1 MFSWTIIITK
11 VRQLYIARSAA
22 KKFFAAYSATR
33 DPLDI
38 QRRGEEFD
46 GAPAYQLY
54 HRGAEEVAYHLKN
67 NPGGRQGRR
76 QPQHR
81 RRQYRSLARA
91 NTTKISQASFA
102 AVKVVL
108 EEAASAE
115 AMSLEK
121 GMIVLS
127 TAVAGGPFIGLLG
140 TVWGVMSTF
149 AGIAVAQ
156 QASLTAMAPGVAA
169 ALVATVT
176 GLLVAIPA
184 MFGYNFMVTTIRHIT
199 QELDGFASRY
209 ANQIEHAYVDNRD
222 IEDKIAD
229 ANRNVQD
236 SMKKCSHTAHE
247 SLTELNITPLLDLAF
262 VLLVIFIITTIPPVK
277 DSDLKL
283 PSGVQAREGPA
294 AQGELHLVAGG
305 RQNVLEPRKLT
316 MEDLLPELVSLRM
329 DDPDLNVIVRGDA
342 KTKYKDI
349 RAVLDI
355 CQQANI
361 VESGPGH
368 GTQ

>member
-1 MFSWTIIITK
+1 MLGDGALQFAIEKATPEGKATIAVLLLLSLFSWTIIITK
-11 VRQLYIARSAA
+11 VRQLYIARAAA
-22 KKFFAAYSATR
+22 KKFFEAYSATR

-46 GAPAYQLY
+46 GAPAYQVY
-54 HRGAEEVAYHLKN
+54 HRAAEEVAYHLKN
-67 NPGGRQGRR
+67 NPVNVKTVVAQSTGDGNTD
-76 QPQHR
+76 H
-81 RRQYRSLARA
+81 LARA
-91 NTTKISQASFA
+91 QTTKISMASFA
-102 AVKVVL
+102 AVKVVM

-156 QASLTAMAPGVAA
+156 QASLAAMAPGVAA

-222 IEDKIAD
+222 IEDKIAE
-229 ANRNVQD
+229 A
-236 SMKKCSHTAHE
+236 
-247 SLTELNITPLLDLAF
+247 
-262 VLLVIFIITTIPPVK
+262 
-277 DSDLKL
+277 LK
-283 PSGVQAREGPA
+283 RT
-294 AQGELHLVAGG
+294 VA
-305 RQNVLEPRKLT
+305 
-316 MEDLLPELVSLRM
+316 
-329 DDPDLNVIVRGDA
+329 
-342 KTKYKDI
+342 
-349 RAVLDI
+349 
-355 CQQANI
+355 
-361 VESGPGH
+361 
-368 GTQ
+368 